1 MIAIAGSNEK
11 VAWALENGADEGIN
25 HAREDVLGRT
35 REITGGEGVEVVL
48 DTVGG
53 RVFGESLKLTGHGGR
68 VVAWRTSRWRRARS
82 TPATSI
88 RRT

>member
-1 MIAIAGSNEK
+1 MLQFRSLNTWALRDRFAGSNEK

-25 HAREDVLGRT
+25 HAWEYVLGRM

-53 RVFGESLKLTGHGGR
+53 RVLS
-68 VVAWRTSRWRRARS
+68 
-82 TPATSI
+82 
-88 RRT
+88 